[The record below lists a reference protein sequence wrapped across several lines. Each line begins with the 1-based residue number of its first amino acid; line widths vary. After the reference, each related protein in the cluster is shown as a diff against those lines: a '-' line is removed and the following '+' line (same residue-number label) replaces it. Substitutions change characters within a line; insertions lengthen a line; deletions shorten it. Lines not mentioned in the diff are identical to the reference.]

1 MTTGRLPARTLACP
15 HAHVATQGADIKVI
29 EGPRREGDPAK
40 VYADASKVKTELN
53 WQPRFTNLD
62 ESLRTAWRWS
72 KQAKY

>member
-1 MTTGRLPARTLACP
+1 M
-15 HAHVATQGADIKVI
+15 H
-29 EGPRREGDPAK
+29 
-40 VYADASKVKTELN
+40 DASDVVILCPNHACLQVKTELK